1 MTATYDKIATT
12 TLGSAAASYTF
23 STIPGTYTDLVMV
36 ASFTSAND
44 GTALQFRFNSDS
56 GSNYSNTF
64 LEGSGSSATSSRE
77 SNQTAIQI
85 SFNVGN
91 NSTNPSASII
101 SINNYSNSTTNKTL
115 LARWN
120 SATGGTYPGTAA
132 AVGLWRNTAAI
143 TSIEVFLG
151 SGNIN
156 SGATFTLYGIK
167 AE

>member
-1 MTATYDKIATT
+1 MPSTYEKIATT

-23 STIPGTYTDLVMV
+23 SSIIGTYTDLVVV
-36 ASFTSAND
+36 ASCTSAND

-77 SNQTAIQI
+77 SNQTAIKI
-85 SFNVGN
+85 SYNVGN

-120 SATGGTYPGTAA
+120 SATGGTYPGTSA

-143 TSIEVFLG
+143 TAIEIFMG

-156 SGATFTLYGIK
+156 AGSTFTLYGIK
-167 AE
+167 SA

>member
-1 MTATYDKIATT
+1 MTSTYEKIATT

-23 STIPGTYTDLVMV
+23 STIPGTYTDLVMI
-36 ASFTSAND
+36 ASLTSAND
-44 GTALQFRFNSDS
+44 GAGLQFRFNSDS

-77 SNQTAIQI
+77 SNQTSIQI

-132 AVGLWRNTAAI
+132 AVGLWRDTSAI
-143 TSIEVFLG
+143 TAIEVFMG

-156 SGATFTLYGIK
+156 ADSTFTLYGIK

>member
-1 MTATYDKIATT
+1 MPITYTPIATT
-12 TLGSAAASYTF
+12 TLGSATGTVTF
-23 STIPGTYTDLVMV
+23 SSISGTYTDLVLV
-36 ASFTSAND
+36 ASITTAND

-64 LEGSGSSATSSRE
+64 LEGSGSSATSSRQ
-77 SNQTAIQI
+77 SNQTDIQI

-91 NSTNPSASII
+91 NSTNPSASIV
-101 SINNYSNSTTNKTL
+101 SFMNYSNSTTNKTL
-115 LARWN
+115 LARWD

-156 SGATFTLYGIK
+156 SGSTFTLYGIK
-167 AE
+167 AA

>member
-1 MTATYDKIATT
+1 MALTYDKIATT

-23 STIPGTYTDLVMV
+23 SSIPATYTDLVLV
-36 ASFTSAND
+36 ASITTAND
-44 GTALQFRFNSDS
+44 GTSLQFRFNSDS

-77 SNQTAIQI
+77 SNQTNIQI
-85 SFNVGN
+85 TFNVGN
-91 NSTNPSASII
+91 NSTNPSTSIV
-101 SINNYSNSTTNKTL
+101 SFMNYSNSTTNKTL

-120 SATGGTYPGTAA
+120 SATGGTYPGVAA
-132 AVGLWRNTAAI
+132 TVGLWRNTSAI
-143 TSIEVFLG
+143 NAIEVFLG

-156 SGATFTLYGIK
+156 SGSTFTLYGIK